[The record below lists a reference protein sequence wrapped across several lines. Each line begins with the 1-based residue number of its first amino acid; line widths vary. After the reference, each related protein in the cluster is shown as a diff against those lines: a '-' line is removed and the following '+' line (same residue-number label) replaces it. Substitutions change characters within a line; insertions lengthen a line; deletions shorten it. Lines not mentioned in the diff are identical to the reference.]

1 MHNIKVVDLEKL
13 NNFHVGHFSFEP
25 YFKSYL
31 SFIVW
36 SLEISEIS
44 TQSTFL
50 LPSLLLCSAPPA
62 CRRTAHRSGP
72 PPQRHLLPASFHAS
86 RPSFLAALALALE
99 ASTPRHATPTSP
111 GGCHLDATVDSPG
124 EDPEPF
130 SLARINLR
138 NVSTFYST
146 RSRAVFPLRKPRTL
160 PPPPWPPSSSELTV
174 APPPPPFPALN
185 RSHQ

>member
-1 MHNIKVVDLEKL
+1 ML
-13 NNFHVGHFSFEP
+13 GTFSFEP

-31 SFIVW
+31 YFTVW
-36 SLEISEIS
+36 SLEISEIA

-62 CRRTAHRSGP
+62 CRRAAHRSGP

-111 GGCHLDATVDSPG
+111 CGRHRDAAVAGPLQHPRAISHARMSTTNTAESYSSPPFAFSVLPHL
-124 EDPEPF
+124 
-130 SLARINLR
+130 
-138 NVSTFYST
+138 
-146 RSRAVFPLRKPRTL
+146 RT
-160 PPPPWPPSSSELTV
+160 PPPPRLNSDELTPAV
-174 APPPPPFPALN
+174 DPPPQT
-185 RSHQ
+185 RSTHANPTIRSASS